1 MIEQLTTEQFGDF
14 LLVLMKNKPKVIEEL
29 IADIAATEKQYEGLV
44 KVIPSLT
51 PETSDANLRHQ
62 LKTCMQIQAQQSLAM
77 RKLLMLVLVGT
88 SSSDFDA
95 DVTRL
100 ANKFGRGDEALRE
113 MFKQKLQ
120 GR

>member
-1 MIEQLTTEQFGDF
+1 
-14 LLVLMKNKPKVIEEL
+14 
-29 IADIAATEKQYEGLV
+29 
-44 KVIPSLT
+44 
-51 PETSDANLRHQ
+51 
-62 LKTCMQIQAQQSLAM
+62 MQIQAQQSLAM